1 MSAVDAPRVRRRR
14 DPVNIALRVWGIL
27 VYVFLFLPILVIV
40 VYSFNSGRALLAWN
54 GFGLEGYR
62 TGMQD
67 AVIINAIKTSIA
79 AAAGT
84 AVIAT
89 ILGTFA
95 GIALARRKG
104 QVDAR
109 SSSCSSS

>member
-1 MSAVDAPRVRRRR
+1 MSAVAEPRVRRRR
-14 DPVNIALRVWGIL
+14 DPVNIALQIWGIL

-67 AVIINAIKTSIA
+67 AVILNAIKTRP
-79 AAAGT
+79 G
-84 AVIAT
+84 
-89 ILGTFA
+89 
-95 GIALARRKG
+95 RR
-104 QVDAR
+104 
-109 SSSCSSS
+109 